1 MDICKQ
7 SVVASPCTIIQQLCR
22 VLCLET
28 SFPETTPIPKSVISG
43 KTCRTN
49 QGTKIVEFKLQQ
61 EDGKRINTVR
71 NIRWLVS
78 IYSSDIFAVR
88 TNQCLPLQLPQG
100 LRLIPHYQPRSR
112 GGPVR
117 FCWKMST
124 CRRKSTHRDSLRL
137 MSMDSVQDFQPFFTN
152 HIHFLIF
159 PRLGRGRTSLNDAN
173 LSLGRKRWLWLRIQY
188 IYGSSFY
195 NIQIF
200 RVVSAALPQQA
211 GRFQWSEG

>member
-22 VLCLET
+22 VLCLAT

-71 NIRWLVS
+71 NIRLLVS
-78 IYSSDIFAVR
+78 IYSSDIFAVSV
-88 TNQCLPLQLPQG
+88 CLFSYLRASG
-100 LRLIPHYQPRSR
+100 LFRIIDR
-112 GGPVR
+112 GPVQ

-124 CRRKSTHRDSLRL
+124 SCRRKSTHRDSLRL
-137 MSMDSVQDFQPFFTN
+137 MYMDSDSSSSSLSSKP
-152 HIHFLIF
+152 HIF
-159 PRLGRGRTSLNDAN
+159 PRHGRGRTSSKWSQPLSWEKKVAMIAN
-173 LSLGRKRWLWLRIQY
+173 T
-188 IYGSSFY
+188 IYLLLLF
-195 NIQIF
+195 
-200 RVVSAALPQQA
+200 L
-211 GRFQWSEG
+211 

>member
-22 VLCLET
+22 VLCLAT

-88 TNQCLPLQLPQG
+88 CLPLQLPQG
-100 LRLIPHYQPRSR
+100 LRLIPHYQEQGR
-112 GGPVR
+112 PVR

-124 CRRKSTHRDSLRL
+124 SCRRKSTHRDSLRL
-137 MSMDSVQDFQPFFTN
+137 MSMDSSSSSLSSQP
-152 HIHFLIF
+152 HIF
-159 PRLGRGRTSLNDAN
+159 PRLGRGRTSLKWCQPLSWEKKVAMIAN
-173 LSLGRKRWLWLRIQY
+173 T
-188 IYGSSFY
+188 IYLLLLF
-195 NIQIF
+195 
-200 RVVSAALPQQA
+200 L
-211 GRFQWSEG
+211 